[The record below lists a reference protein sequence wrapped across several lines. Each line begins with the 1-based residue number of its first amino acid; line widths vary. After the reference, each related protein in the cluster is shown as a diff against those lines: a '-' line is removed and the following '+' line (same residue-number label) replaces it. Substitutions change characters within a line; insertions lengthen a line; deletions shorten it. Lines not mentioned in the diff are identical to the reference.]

1 MQSVPAS
8 LEAGLIA
15 RVGNFPKISYCK
27 SSPLRLTDHTTV
39 WLYSWLTRSKCITV
53 STADPAQKPRPFVD
67 LIISILIPS
76 VILMKLSGDDKLGAT
91 MALVVALAFP
101 IGYGIYELIFNG
113 RRNLMALLGI
123 VSVLL
128 TGGIGLLKIDAQWLA
143 VKEAAIP
150 LCIGVGV
157 LVANKMGYPLVRKL
171 LFNPTIMNVEKID
184 QELNRHQN
192 REAFET
198 RLDRANI
205 LFAGTFLFSAIM
217 NYFLAKIIVTS
228 ESGSSA
234 FNEELGRMTLLS
246 YPVIAIPSMI
256 MMLGIF
262 WFIWRTVNRLTGLS
276 LEEIMVTDENKEDA
290 GKS

>member
-1 MQSVPAS
+1 
-8 LEAGLIA
+8 
-15 RVGNFPKISYCK
+15 
-27 SSPLRLTDHTTV
+27 
-39 WLYSWLTRSKCITV
+39 
-53 STADPAQKPRPFVD
+53 
-67 LIISILIPS
+67 
-76 VILMKLSGDDKLGAT
+76 MKLSGDDKLGAT